1 MFANQNKTPCEWPLQ
16 LDRTG
21 TEPALAGGWGS
32 VPARRSPRVHT
43 LQSTFINWAD
53 ENHGDHDECLARIW
67 TTIRETFYRFSIKN
81 VYYC

>member
-1 MFANQNKTPCEWPLQ
+1 MAASAGQN
-16 LDRTG
+16 RYRAG
-21 TEPALAGGWGS
+21 TCRRLGQCSSSS
-32 VPARRSPRVHT
+32 VAARPT